1 MACNLNEDRKY
12 DRDGT
17 KPSGLGLDGS
27 ESQEQLSPSTT
38 TTSKQNGDQAGCEDE
53 QMSEQDAG
61 ERRKSGLSDMK
72 NCSTSPSALHRSA
85 EEWSRKTF
93 QIPRKIKERKG
104 CVPSPGLLQQLVPES
119 WEFEEL
125 FKLLSSSYLDASSR
139 GAFTYTKACLI
150 HNELLE
156 KEYVEKKRELKQAGR
171 TDTEL
176 TDSYA
181 FLLPDAKKTRWICEK
196 GLSVGH
202 ARINNL
208 GNPIK
213 GVYLSKYSDL
223 LQMNPFEA
231 GASGDIIIFKV
242 MKGRIKSIFENMP
255 KSNLEPTPKF
265 DCHVHKN
272 ASKVSSLLSYRAFEL
287 TQQYFYEFAFE
298 ELRSRPRHVCPYAV
312 VSFQYK
318 GKESA
323 TVAHRLSSGV
333 HEGHRG
339 NLPPSG
345 LFRICRWRRYTVWS
359 GSLVNRGEELYHV
372 CIRSPNL
379 PFLPLKLPDKID
391 ISMAMHLDQVK
402 RKIPSTLL
410 SWDAYSGTQEAMKCG
425 MYCSLF
431 DVMAKTKQ
439 GNCLSALLHKME
451 KEKMVL
457 VKPLAERGFLFFLS
471 SSHLH
476 SSHEKRGRHDRGLQ
490 ALFVFQESRI
500 TGRLMSKHAGL
511 HVDTL
516 VPLEPKDPITEHLET
531 FAPALHHAFFKLR
544 SNPPKDLAS
553 AVKTRVL
560 DYLSLTDHGSGRP
573 FSVPEYRSSV
583 DERPGPYSPQRP
595 KSMDSVLSVYVHA
608 PANFQL
614 AITCL
619 QQDVEDSG
627 PPMVDEY
634 SPVSDWSGSG
644 STRTGLVQSNG
655 SGAQKPQGEYDKEK
669 MEKLLKLIQLHK
681 RSLGKEDGGMQE
693 RSEDWEP
700 AGHKR
705 RPEGDLSAGVSK
717 YLKTD
722 VLSNGELGRVPQG
735 ETSMSLSAVM
745 DSMVMCDTDLR
756 EHVSHPTS
764 IQDTQT
770 LLKFF
775 ITALKKVSQSTAA
788 SANAAHLMV
797 PTQLQESLV
806 PERTCEP
813 GDPTAHYERSLRARH
828 TEDEQV
834 SLDYLEDQMAC
845 SIGSVDLC
853 SPSSSFEQQVQLPA
867 EASQNRLQWRTTST
881 VPVAECEAGTSGTS
895 VKDSSVPTAVQTLD
909 SILDQEFLSLCT
921 GIQELMERQQ
931 IFYISQPTLP
941 RHEATPSRLE
951 STFSPYVSEYIS
963 PLPIQGYISTL
974 CEKMNHMI
982 GSSAGPLHPVAPSDA
997 VQPAIAAPPPP
1008 PPPSVAPL
1016 PAALSAPPTVTPAA
1030 VLPSR
1035 QPASKVKPEESLHKA
1050 ASKPQTLASTPTL
1063 TPTPTPPSLAPN
1075 QQPSPSRKSHPA
1087 KKTDAKVPNVAD
1099 SPKCMPTLSTGLS
1112 LIPEVPPE
1120 PAQTGAPGNDVI
1132 GQLKPDVL
1140 CTLMEI
1146 MQMNTVRFYIQ
1157 RGDEEENE
1165 LCTEIKGYLE
1175 NLGNIECNPLT
1186 YLENNCQQKFMV
1198 IIQNEDIASHVHKIP
1213 ALVSLKKLTTV
1224 YFAGVDNLDDVK
1236 NRTYNEL
1243 FMSGGLIVSD
1253 EFILNPDVI
1262 TLEKLQAFLQFLE
1275 EQSMPWK
1282 WKVHCK
1288 TQKKLKELSRS
1299 NSEALDLLNLLTT
1312 YQKKHL
1318 VEFLPYHEC
1327 DAPLRQAPDL
1337 DCLVKLQAQHTQLR
1351 HIIFLTDKSIDVP
1364 KFSSNGII
1372 TASLNDVMRDFE
1384 SLISRT
1390 RDEDSTLPAVPA
1402 PAEPDACMDEE
1413 DMSLD
1418 SDEDATVQ
1426 AEGKAA
1432 EKRATLP
1439 PQTVN
1444 EDVPPPVSEPH
1455 SSDPQS
1461 SCPVNYDVLKA
1472 AISQYKASKQA
1483 GINMTEGEDN
1493 LISFGVN
1500 PHQSYLYPSSAQW
1513 SPYSGSPGYPMSSA
1527 YSSPACS
1534 TSQGQE
1540 YSQVSNMSVT
1550 LANTVPLSQPA
1561 IQTNPNSSCVN
1572 PSANAAPAG
1581 LSQTSCSKGDIDGLS
1596 CPPPLPQAQ
1605 TRSLAEDSQPFLPG
1619 SQNTQTKAMEP
1630 PALSSSSS
1638 ALPCSLPS
1646 YPDAPVFPGPI
1657 PTPPAP
1663 PVYNWAAPTG
1673 PQNSYVPGVSTAP
1686 FGKNEG
1692 APSGEGLCMGTGEGL
1707 TLNSKVDGSTSAGIL
1722 PSSVQFQDGG
1732 TARSTMLGN
1741 VMPSNQASRTS
1752 LNSCTESYRGG
1763 MAPIRGMAGGCM
1775 PNNPRGLLPR
1785 PGLMMRPACRGGPHG
1800 PIPHG
1805 GNRMFGPRG
1814 PIPGLMDIRR
1824 GGFRGRGMPPMP
1836 MRSRPGRGSMWGG
1849 THCNRGHGPP
1859 KDYYSD
1865 YTY

>member
-12 DRDGT
+12 ERDGIKT
-17 KPSGLGLDGS
+17 SGLCLDGS
-27 ESQEQLSPSTT
+27 ESQEQLSASTT

-53 QMSEQDAG
+53 QMSEQDAC
-61 ERRKSGLSDMK
+61 ERRKSGLSDLK

-104 CVPSPGLLQQLVPES
+104 LRQQLVPES

-125 FKLLSSSYLDASSR
+125 YKLLSSSYLDASSR

-150 HNELLE
+150 HNELLD

-171 TDTEL
+171 TDAEL

-242 MKGRIKSIFENMP
+242 MKGRLKSIFENMP

-272 ASKVSSLLSYRAFEL
+272 ASKVTSLLSYRAFEL

-323 TVAHRLSSGV
+323 TAARRLSSGV
-333 HEGHRG
+333 YEGHRG
-339 NLPPSG
+339 
-345 LFRICRWRRYTVWS
+345 WRRYTVWS

-410 SWDAYSGTQEAMKCG
+410 SWDAYNGTQEAMKCG

-431 DVMAKTKQ
+431 DVMSKTKQ
-439 GNCLSALLHKME
+439 GNCLSGLLHKLE

-457 VKPLAERGFLFFLS
+457 VKPLAEKGFLLLLS
-471 SSHLH
+471 SSHMH
-476 SSHEKRGRHDRGLQ
+476 SSKEKRGRSDRGLQ

-500 TGRLMSKHAGL
+500 TGRLMSKHTGL
-511 HVDTL
+511 HVDSL
-516 VPLEPKDPITEHLET
+516 VPLEPKDQNTEHLET
-531 FAPALHHAFFKLR
+531 LAPALHYSFYKLR

-553 AVKTRVL
+553 AVKHQAM
-560 DYLSLTDHGSGRP
+560 DYLSLREQGSGRL
-573 FSVPEYRSSV
+573 FSLPEYRSSL
-583 DERPGPYSPQRP
+583 DERPGPFPPPRP
-595 KSMDSVLSVYVHA
+595 KSLDSVLNTYVYA
-608 PANFQL
+608 PAKFQL

-627 PPMVDEY
+627 PAMVDEY

-644 STRTGLVQSNG
+644 STRTGLTQSNG
-655 SGAQKPQGEYDKEK
+655 GGGAQKPQGEYDKEK

-681 RSLGKEDGGMQE
+681 RGLGKEDGGVRE

-700 AGHKR
+700 SGQKR
-705 RPEGDLSAGVSK
+705 RPEDDISAGASK
-717 YLKTD
+717 YLKTE
-722 VLSNGELGRVPQG
+722 VVSNGELGRVPQG

-745 DSMVMCDTDLR
+745 DNMGVCDTDLR
-756 EHVSHPTS
+756 EQVSHNTP

-770 LLKFF
+770 LLKIF
-775 ITALKKVSQSTAA
+775 INALKKVSQSSATSA
-788 SANAAHLMV
+788 SATTTHLLL
-797 PTQLQESLV
+797 PTQVQESLV
-806 PERTCEP
+806 PEQPCEP
-813 GDPTAHYERSLRARH
+813 AEPTTPYEQNLQAGH

-834 SLDYLEDQMAC
+834 SLDYLEDQTAC
-845 SIGSVDLC
+845 SIGSMDLC
-853 SPSSSFEQQVQLPA
+853 SPSSSFEQQVPLPA
-867 EASQNRLQWRTTST
+867 EASHNRLERRTIPA
-881 VPVAECEAGTSGTS
+881 VPVTESEAGTSGIS
-895 VKDSSVPTAVQTLD
+895 EKDRSVPAEGQTLD
-909 SILDQEFLSLCT
+909 SILDQEFQCLCT
-921 GIQELMERQQ
+921 GVQELMEREQ
-931 IFYISQPTLP
+931 IFYVSQPALP
-941 RHEATPSRLE
+941 WHEAVPSVLE
-951 STFSPYVSEYIS
+951 STFSPYVSKYIS
-963 PLPIQGYISTL
+963 PLPVQGYISML

-982 GSSAGPLHPVAPSDA
+982 SSTAAPPLYPVAPND
-997 VQPAIAAPPPP
+997 VVEPALAPPPLP
-1008 PPPSVAPL
+1008 VAPL
-1016 PAALSAPPTVTPAA
+1016 SAAPTTPPTVTPAA
-1030 VLPSR
+1030 VLPSK
-1035 QPASKVKPEESLHKA
+1035 QSASKAKPQESLPKA
-1050 ASKPQTLASTPTL
+1050 ASKPQTPASAP
-1063 TPTPTPPSLAPN
+1063 TPTPTPIPIPPPAAPKK
-1075 QQPSPSRKSHPA
+1075 QPSPTRKSHPG
-1087 KKTDAKVPNVAD
+1087 KKTDTKVPNVAD
-1099 SPKCMPTLSTGLS
+1099 SPTCMPTVSAGLP

-1120 PAQTGAPGNDVI
+1120 PAQSGAPGSDVI

-1140 CTLMEI
+1140 CTLVEI
-1146 MQMNTVRFYIQ
+1146 MQMNAVRFYIQ

-1175 NLGNIECNPLT
+1175 NLGNIECNPLK

-1213 ALVSLKKLTTV
+1213 ALVSLKKLSTV

-1253 EFILNPDVI
+1253 ELILNPDFI
-1262 TLEKLQAFLQFLE
+1262 TLERLQAFLKFLE

-1299 NSEALDLLNLLTT
+1299 NSGALDLLNLLTT

-1327 DAPLRQAPDL
+1327 DAPSRQAPDL

-1351 HIIFLTDKSIDVP
+1351 HVIFLTDKSFDVT

-1372 TASLNDVMRDFE
+1372 TTSLNDIMRDFE
-1384 SLISRT
+1384 SLICRT
-1390 RDEDSTLPAVPA
+1390 QAEDSLPIVPA
-1402 PAEPDACMDEE
+1402 PAEPDSCMDEE

-1418 SDEDATVQ
+1418 SDEDATMQ
-1426 AEGKAA
+1426 AEDRAVGKQ
-1432 EKRATLP
+1432 ATLP
-1439 PQTVN
+1439 LQ
-1444 EDVPPPVSEPH
+1444 PVSEDILPPL
-1455 SSDPQS
+1455 SDPHKTVPLS
-1461 SCPVNYDVLKA
+1461 SCSVDYNVLKA
-1472 AISQYKASKQA
+1472 AISQYKATKQA
-1483 GINMTEGEDN
+1483 GTSMPGGEDN
-1493 LISFGVN
+1493 LVGFGVN
-1500 PHQSYLYPSSAQW
+1500 PHQSYLYPNSAQW
-1513 SPYSGSPGYPMSSA
+1513 SPYSGSPGYHMSST

-1534 TSQGQE
+1534 TLQGQE
-1540 YSQVSNMSVT
+1540 YSQVSSMSVT
-1550 LANTVPLSQPA
+1550 PASTVPLSQTA
-1561 IQTNPNSSCVN
+1561 NQANPNSSCVN
-1572 PSANAAPAG
+1572 PPANTAPPG
-1581 LSQTSCSKGDIDGLS
+1581 LSQTSCREDIVPDGLS
-1596 CPPPLPQAQ
+1596 CSQPLPQAQ
-1605 TRSLAEDSQPFLPG
+1605 TQSLDDSQPFLPG
-1619 SQNTQTKAMEP
+1619 SQDTQTKAMEP
-1630 PALSSSSS
+1630 PVLASSSSS
-1638 ALPCSLPS
+1638 SIPCTMPS
-1646 YPDAPVFPGPI
+1646 YPDGPVFPGPI
-1657 PTPPAP
+1657 PTPPVP
-1663 PVYNWAAPTG
+1663 PMYNWAPPTRA
-1673 PQNSYVPGVSTAP
+1673 QNSYASGGNTAP

-1692 APSGEGLCMGTGEGL
+1692 AASTEGLCIGPGEGL
-1707 TLNSKVDGSTSAGIL
+1707 TLNNKVDGSTSGTP
-1722 PSSVQFQDGG
+1722 PSSLQYQDGG
-1732 TARSTMLGN
+1732 TEKSNTSGS
-1741 VMPSNQASRTS
+1741 VMPCSQGSRTS
-1752 LNSCTESYRGG
+1752 VDSCTESHRGG
-1763 MAPIRGMAGGCM
+1763 MTHARGMTHVRGMSGGGM
-1775 PNNPRGLLPR
+1775 PCNPRGLLPR
-1785 PGLMMRPACRGGPHG
+1785 PGVTMRPACRGGPHG
-1800 PIPHG
+1800 PIPHS

-1849 THCNRGHGPP
+1849 THCNRGYGPP

>member
-12 DRDGT
+12 DRDGIKT
-17 KPSGLGLDGS
+17 SGLCLDGS
-27 ESQEQLSPSTT
+27 ESQEQLSASTT

-53 QMSEQDAG
+53 QMSEQDAC
-61 ERRKSGLSDMK
+61 ERRKSGLSDLK
-72 NCSTSPSALHRSA
+72 HCSTSPSGLHRSA

-104 CVPSPGLLQQLVPES
+104 LLQQLVPES

-125 FKLLSSSYLDASSR
+125 LKLLSSSYLDASSR

-156 KEYVEKKRELKQAGR
+156 KEYIEKKRELKQAGR
-171 TDTEL
+171 TDAEL

-208 GNPIK
+208 GNPVK

-223 LQMNPFEA
+223 LQINPFEA

-242 MKGRIKSIFENMP
+242 MKGRLKSIFENTP
-255 KSNLEPTPKF
+255 KNNLEPAPKF
-265 DCHVHKN
+265 DCHMHKN
-272 ASKVSSLLSYRAFEL
+272 ASKVTSLLSYRAFEL

-323 TVAHRLSSGV
+323 TAAHRLSSGV
-333 HEGHRG
+333 YEGHRG
-339 NLPPSG
+339 RLPPSG
-345 LFRICRWRRYTVWS
+345 LSVICCINRWRRYTVWS
-359 GSLVNRGEELYHV
+359 GTLVNRGEELYHV

-379 PFLPLKLPDKID
+379 PFLPFKLPDKID

-410 SWDAYSGTQEAMKCG
+410 SWDAYNGTQEAMKCG
-425 MYCSLF
+425 LYCSLF

-439 GNCLSALLHKME
+439 GNCLSGLLHKME

-457 VKPLAERGFLFFLS
+457 VKPLAERGFLLLLS

-476 SSHEKRGRHDRGLQ
+476 SSNEKRGRSDRGLQ

-511 HVDTL
+511 HVDSL
-516 VPLEPKDPITEHLET
+516 VSLEPKDPITEHLET
-531 FAPALHHAFFKLR
+531 FAPALHHAFYKLR

-553 AVKTRVL
+553 AVKNQAL
-560 DYLSLTDHGSGRP
+560 DYLSLREHGSGRP
-573 FSVPEYRSSV
+573 FSVPEYRSSL
-583 DERPGPYSPQRP
+583 DERPGPYPPQRP
-595 KSMDSVLSVYVHA
+595 KSLDSVLNTYVHA

-614 AITCL
+614 AIACL
-619 QQDVEDSG
+619 QQDMEDSG
-627 PPMVDEY
+627 PAMVDEY

-644 STRTGLVQSNG
+644 STRTGLAQSNG
-655 SGAQKPQGEYDKEK
+655 GGAQKPQGEYDKDK

-681 RSLGKEDGGMQE
+681 RALGKEDGGMQE

-705 RPEGDLSAGVSK
+705 RPEGDISTGVSK

-745 DSMVMCDTDLR
+745 DSMGMCDTDLR
-756 EHVSHPTS
+756 EHVSHTTP

-775 ITALKKVSQSTAA
+775 ITALKKVSQSSATAA
-788 SANAAHLMV
+788 SATTTHLML

-813 GDPTAHYERSLRARH
+813 AEPTAHYDRNLRARH

-834 SLDYLEDQMAC
+834 SVDYLEDQMAC
-845 SIGSVDLC
+845 SIGSMDLC
-853 SPSSSFEQQVQLPA
+853 SPSSGFEQQVQLPA
-867 EASQNRLQWRTTST
+867 EASHNRLQWRTTST
-881 VPVAECEAGTSGTS
+881 GMSTVPVTADEAGTSGTS
-895 VKDSSVPTAVQTLD
+895 VKDRSVPSAAQTLD
-909 SILDQEFLSLCT
+909 SILDQEFQSLCT

-931 IFYISQPTLP
+931 IFYVSQPTLP

-951 STFSPYVSEYIS
+951 STFSPYVSKYIS
-963 PLPIQGYISTL
+963 PLPVQGYISTL

-982 GSSAGPLHPVAPSDA
+982 SSPAAPLYPVAPNDA
-997 VQPAIAAPPPP
+997 VQPALAPPPP
-1008 PPPSVAPL
+1008 PVAPL
-1016 PAALSAPPTVTPAA
+1016 SAALTASPTVTPAA
-1030 VLPSR
+1030 VLPAKQS
-1035 QPASKVKPEESLHKA
+1035 ASKAKSQESLHKA
-1050 ASKPQTLASTPTL
+1050 ASKPQTPVS
-1063 TPTPTPPSLAPN
+1063 TPTPTATPTAPPPAPKK
-1075 QQPSPSRKSHPA
+1075 QPSPARKSHPG
-1087 KKTDAKVPNVAD
+1087 KKTDAKLPDVSD
-1099 SPKCMPTLSTGLS
+1099 SPKCMPIVSTALP

-1120 PAQTGAPGNDVI
+1120 PAQMGAPGNDMI
-1132 GQLKPDVL
+1132 GQIKPDVL

-1146 MQMNTVRFYIQ
+1146 MQMNAVRFYIQ

-1175 NLGNIECNPLT
+1175 NLGNIECDPLT

-1253 EFILNPDVI
+1253 ELILNPDFI
-1262 TLEKLQAFLQFLE
+1262 TLERLQAFLQFLE

-1299 NSEALDLLNLLTT
+1299 NSEALDLLNLLTA

-1327 DAPLRQAPDL
+1327 DAPSRQAPDL

-1351 HIIFLTDKSIDVP
+1351 HIIFLTEKSLDAP

-1372 TASLNDVMRDFE
+1372 IASLNDLMTDFE

-1390 RDEDSTLPAVPA
+1390 RAEDSTLPIVLG

-1426 AEGKAA
+1426 AEDRAA
-1432 EKRATLP
+1432 EKQTTLPLQPVSEDTLP
-1439 PQTVN
+1439 PL
-1444 EDVPPPVSEPH
+1444 
-1455 SSDPQS
+1455 SDPHRTDLLS
-1461 SCPVNYDVLKA
+1461 SCPVDYNVLKA
-1472 AISQYKASKQA
+1472 AISHYKASKQA
-1483 GINMTEGEDN
+1483 GTSMVEGEDN
-1493 LISFGVN
+1493 LVSFGVN
-1500 PHQSYLYPSSAQW
+1500 PHQSYLYPNSAQW
-1513 SPYSGSPGYPMSSA
+1513 SPYSGSPGYHVSSA

-1540 YSQVSNMSVT
+1540 YSQVSSMSVT

-1561 IQTNPNSSCVN
+1561 NQANPNSSCVN
-1572 PSANAAPAG
+1572 PSANTAPPG
-1581 LSQTSCSKGDIDGLS
+1581 LSQTSCSKGDIDPDGLS
-1596 CPPPLPQAQ
+1596 CPQPLPQAQ
-1605 TRSLAEDSQPFLPG
+1605 TQSLAEDSQSFLPG
-1619 SQNTQTKAMEP
+1619 SQDKQTKAMEP
-1630 PALSSSSS
+1630 PVLCSSSSV
-1638 ALPCSLPS
+1638 PCTLPS
-1646 YPDAPVFPGPI
+1646 YPDTPVFPGPI

-1673 PQNSYVPGVSTAP
+1673 AQNSYTPGVSTAP

-1692 APSGEGLCMGTGEGL
+1692 AASAEGLCIGTGEGL
-1707 TLNSKVDGSTSAGIL
+1707 TLNNKVDGSTSGTA

-1732 TARSTMLGN
+1732 TEKSSTSGS
-1741 VMPSNQASRTS
+1741 VMPNNQGSRTS
-1752 LNSCTESYRGG
+1752 VNSCTESHRGG
-1763 MAPIRGMAGGCM
+1763 MTHARGMTGGGM
-1775 PNNPRGLLPR
+1775 PSNPRGLLPR
-1785 PGLMMRPACRGGPHG
+1785 PGATMRPACRGGPHG
-1800 PIPHG
+1800 PISQS

-1814 PIPGLMDIRR
+1814 PMPGLMDMRR
-1824 GGFRGRGMPPMP
+1824 GGFRGRGVPPMP

-1849 THCNRGHGPP
+1849 THCNRGYGPP

>member
-1 MACNLNEDRKY
+1 MACNPSEDRKHE
-12 DRDGT
+12 RDGIKT
-17 KPSGLGLDGS
+17 SGLCLDGS
-27 ESQEQLSPSTT
+27 ESQEQLSASTT

-53 QMSEQDAG
+53 QMSEQDAC
-61 ERRKSGLSDMK
+61 ERRRSGLSDLK
-72 NCSTSPSALHRSA
+72 NCSTSPSALHRSS

-93 QIPRKIKERKG
+93 QIPRKIKERK
-104 CVPSPGLLQQLVPES
+104 GLLQQLVPES

-139 GAFTYTKACLI
+139 GAFTYTKASLI

-171 TDTEL
+171 TDAEL

-181 FLLPDAKKTRWICEK
+181 FLLPDAKKTRWVCEK

-208 GNPIK
+208 GNPNK

-231 GASGDIIIFKV
+231 GASGDIIVFKV
-242 MKGRIKSIFENMP
+242 MKGRLKSIFENTP
-255 KSNLEPTPKF
+255 KNNLEPTPKF

-272 ASKVSSLLSYRAFEL
+272 ASKVTSLLSYRAFEL

-312 VSFQYK
+312 VSFKYK

-323 TVAHRLSSGV
+323 TAAHRLSSGV
-333 HEGHRG
+333 YEGHRG
-339 NLPPSG
+339 
-345 LFRICRWRRYTVWS
+345 WRRYTVWS
-359 GSLVNRGEELYHV
+359 GSLVNRGEELSHV
-372 CIRSPNL
+372 CLRSPNL

-391 ISMAMHLDQVK
+391 INMAMHLEQVK

-410 SWDAYSGTQEAMKCG
+410 SWDAYSGTQEVTKCG

-431 DVMAKTKQ
+431 DVIAKSKQ
-439 GNCLSALLHKME
+439 GNCLSSLLHRME

-457 VKPLAERGFLFFLS
+457 VKPLAERGFLFLLLS
-471 SSHLH
+471 CHLH
-476 SSHEKRGRHDRGLQ
+476 SSNEKRGRSDRGLQ

-500 TGRLMSKHAGL
+500 AGRLLSKQTGL
-511 HVDTL
+511 HVDSL
-516 VPLEPKDPITEHLET
+516 VPLEPKDPITEHLEA

-553 AVKTRVL
+553 AVKSQVL
-560 DYLSLTDHGSGRP
+560 DYLSLREHGSGRLY
-573 FSVPEYRSSV
+573 SVPEYRSSS
-583 DERPGPYSPQRP
+583 DERLGSYPPQRP
-595 KSMDSVLSVYVHA
+595 KGMDSLLKTYVHA

-614 AITCL
+614 AVTCL
-619 QQDVEDSG
+619 RQDVEDSG
-627 PPMVDEY
+627 PAMVDEY

-644 STRTGLVQSNG
+644 STRTGLAQSNG
-655 SGAQKPQGEYDKEK
+655 GSVQKPQGEYDKEK

-681 RSLGKEDGGMQE
+681 RSLGKEDGGGQE
-693 RSEDWEP
+693 RTEDWEP

-705 RPEGDLSAGVSK
+705 RSEGDVSAGVSK

-722 VLSNGELGRVPQG
+722 ALSNGEQGRVPQG

-745 DSMVMCDTDLR
+745 DSMGMCDTDLR
-756 EHVSHPTS
+756 EHVSHDTP

-775 ITALKKVSQSTAA
+775 ITALKKVSQSTATATATAAAAAAA
-788 SANAAHLMV
+788 SATASHLML

-806 PERTCEP
+806 PERTCETTEP
-813 GDPTAHYERSLRARH
+813 IAHYECSLRNRH

-845 SIGSVDLC
+845 SIGSMDLC

-867 EASQNRLQWRTTST
+867 EASHNRVQWRTPST
-881 VPVAECEAGTSGTS
+881 VPVTAVEAGTSGS
-895 VKDSSVPTAVQTLD
+895 SAKDRTVPAAGQTLD
-909 SILDQEFLSLCT
+909 SILDQEFQSLCT

-931 IFYISQPTLP
+931 IFYVSQPTLP
-941 RHEATPSRLE
+941 WHEAAPSILE

-963 PLPIQGYISTL
+963 PLPVQAYVSTL

-982 GSSAGPLHPVAPSDA
+982 SSPAAVAQNDT
-997 VQPAIAAPPPP
+997 VQAAL
-1008 PPPSVAPL
+1008 APL
-1016 PAALSAPPTVTPAA
+1016 PQPVSSLLSALTVPPTVTTAT
-1030 VLPSR
+1030 VLPSK
-1035 QPASKVKPEESLHKA
+1035 QSAKPQECLHKA
-1050 ASKPQTLASTPTL
+1050 ASKPQTPASTL
-1063 TPTPTPPSLAPN
+1063 TPTPTLTPPLPTPIKQA
-1075 QQPSPSRKSHPA
+1075 SPTRKSHA
-1087 KKTDAKVPNVAD
+1087 SKKIDAKVPNVAD
-1099 SPKCMPTLSTGLS
+1099 TPKCMPTVNTGLP

-1120 PAQTGAPGNDVI
+1120 PSQTGAPGNDMM
-1132 GQLKPDVL
+1132 GQIKPDVL

-1146 MQMNTVRFYIQ
+1146 MQMNAVRFYIQ
-1157 RGDEEENE
+1157 RGEEEENE
-1165 LCTEIKGYLE
+1165 LYTEIKSYLE

-1186 YLENNCQQKFMV
+1186 YLEKNCQQKFMV
-1198 IIQNEDIASHVHKIP
+1198 IIQNEDIASHVQKIP

-1224 YFAGVDNLDDVK
+1224 YFAGVDSLDDVK

-1253 EFILNPDVI
+1253 ELSLNPDFI
-1262 TLEKLQAFLQFLE
+1262 TLEKLQAFLQLLE
-1275 EQSMPWK
+1275 GQSMPWK

-1299 NSEALDLLNLLTT
+1299 NSEALDLLNLLTA

-1327 DAPLRQAPDL
+1327 DAPSRQAPDL

-1351 HIIFLTDKSIDVP
+1351 HIIFLTDKSIDVSR
-1364 KFSSNGII
+1364 FSSNGII
-1372 TASLNDVMRDFE
+1372 TASLNDIMMDFE

-1390 RDEDSTLPAVPA
+1390 RAEDSTQPIVPA

-1426 AEGKAA
+1426 AENRVA
-1432 EKRATLP
+1432 EKQTTLP
-1439 PQTVN
+1439 LQ
-1444 EDVPPPVSEPH
+1444 PVSEDILPAQ
-1455 SSDPQS
+1455 SDPHNTEPLS
-1461 SCPVNYDVLKA
+1461 SCPVDYNVLKA

-1483 GINMTEGEDN
+1483 ATSMAEGEDN
-1493 LISFGVN
+1493 LVSFGVN
-1500 PHQSYLYPSSAQW
+1500 PHQSYLYPNSAQW
-1513 SPYSGSPGYPMSSA
+1513 SPYSGSPGYHMSSA

-1540 YSQVSNMSVT
+1540 YSQVSSMSVT

-1561 IQTNPNSSCVN
+1561 NQANPNSCVN
-1572 PSANAAPAG
+1572 PSANTAPSG
-1581 LSQTSCSKGDIDGLS
+1581 LSQTPCRKVDMDPDVLS
-1596 CPPPLPQAQ
+1596 CPHPLPQTQ
-1605 TRSLAEDSQPFLPG
+1605 THPLINDSQTFLPG
-1619 SQNTQTKAMEP
+1619 CQDTQTKAMEP
-1630 PALSSSSS
+1630 PVLSLSSSSS
-1638 ALPCSLPS
+1638 SLPCTLPS
-1646 YPDAPVFPGPI
+1646 YPDPPVFPGPI
-1657 PTPPAP
+1657 PAPPAP
-1663 PVYNWAAPTG
+1663 PVFNWAAPTG
-1673 PQNSYVPGVSTAP
+1673 AQNSYVPGVTPGS

-1692 APSGEGLCMGTGEGL
+1692 AAPTEGLSEDL
-1707 TLNSKVDGSTSAGIL
+1707 TLNNKADGSISGTP
-1722 PSSVQFQDGG
+1722 PSSVQFQDLG
-1732 TARSTMLGN
+1732 TETSGTLGSM
-1741 VMPSNQASRTS
+1741 MPSSQANRTS
-1752 LNSCTESYRGG
+1752 VNSCTESHRGG
-1763 MAPIRGMAGGCM
+1763 MMPARGMTGGGVH
-1775 PNNPRGLLPR
+1775 NNPRGLLPR
-1785 PGLMMRPACRGGPHG
+1785 PGATMRPPCRGGPHG
-1800 PIPHG
+1800 PGSHG

-1814 PIPGLMDIRR
+1814 PMPGHMDMRR
-1824 GGFRGRGMPPMP
+1824 GGFRGRGVPPRP

-1849 THCNRGHGPP
+1849 THCNRGYGPP